1 MRYVKAE
8 ENVDIALGRQG
19 ENQVVTVQFD
29 VSGWEEDYGS
39 GEFFL
44 LCERSKDTAAY
55 PCTITKDGDTINW
68 VVNSAD
74 VYYCG
79 HGKVQLMYIV
89 NSAIARSIIY
99 YTVVLP
105 SLDAGDM
112 PEPIP
117 EWIQTVM
124 DYKLDSEAYALGTR
138 NGVDVEEDDPTY
150 HNNSKY
156 FAQIASAIK
165 IYYVDDEDTYAT
177 IETALQDGYLPVA
190 KYNID
195 DTEKHY
201 FGTAMFGNHTTEEQ
215 ETIQRYN
222 LYDVT
227 GYELI
232 TISFKVDNTGAE
244 PVYSTETSVVPLTV
258 DEPIQ
263 NSTKY
268 ITSGGVWN
276 AIEAVGNLLI
286 NLEIITQEQWDSR

>member
-1 MRYVKAE
+1 MRYVIAK
-8 ENVDIALGRQG
+8 ENIDIALGRQG
-19 ENQVVTVQFD
+19 ENHVVTVQFD
-29 VSGWEEDYGS
+29 VSGWEEEYGA
-39 GEFFL
+39 GEFALFYQ
-44 LCERSKDTAAY
+44 RSADAAAY
-55 PCTITKDGDTINW
+55 PCTISKDGDTLSW
-68 VVNSAD
+68 VVESAD
-74 VYYCG
+74 VYYKG
-79 HGKVQLMYIV
+79 YGRAQLVYIV
-89 NSAIARSIIY
+89 NSAIAKSVIY
-99 YTVVLP
+99 STSVLP
-105 SLDAGDM
+105 SLNGGEM
-112 PEPIP
+112 PSPTP

-138 NGVDVEEDDPTY
+138 DGVDVEEDDPTY

-165 IYYVDDEDTYAT
+165 IYYADDEDTYAT

>member
-1 MRYVKAE
+1 MRYVEAE

-138 NGVDVEEDDPTY
+138 DGVDVSSTDPAY
-150 HNNSKY
+150 DNNSKY
-156 FAQIASAIK
+156 YAQIASGIN
-165 IYYVDDEDTYAT
+165 IYYADDEDTFET
-177 IETALQDGYLPVA
+177 IKSALDGGYLPVI
-190 KYNID
+190 KYSIEYANALY
-195 DTEKHY
+195 E
-201 FGTAMFGNHTTEEQ
+201 GTAFYGNLTGDSSSQ
-215 ETIQRYN
+215 QYN
-222 LYDVT
+222 LYDTT
-227 GYELI
+227 GYDLI
-232 TISFKVDNTGAE
+232 TISFKVNNSGSS
-244 PVYSTETSVVPLTV
+244 PVYSIVQSVVPMTI
-258 DEPIQ
+258 DEPTQ
-263 NSTKY
+263 GSTKY